1 MAVEILGNG
10 GEVNGYGDSMEA
22 FRNADRMNANAL
34 LNHMERKPKNAFR
47 PEYDPRHPDNQW
59 PVMLYHAEHGEKV
72 VGVNLKGLEGF
83 MREDAEKR
91 NKEALKKML
100 SDEWQYEQFMKPR
113 VAVLDPAIEKAAL
126 IARAQHAEGQVV
138 ALNHAFIKLEE
149 RLNSL
154 EKTKKAKAVD

>member
-34 LNHMERKPKNAFR
+34 LNHMESKPKNAFR

-91 NKEALKKML
+91 NKEALKAAKE
-100 SDEWQYEQFMKPR
+100 DGYRHEQYMKPR
-113 VAVLDPAIEKAAL
+113 VVVLDPAIEKAAL
-126 IARAQHAEGQVV
+126 LARAQRAEGQVV
-138 ALNHAFIKLEE
+138 ALNDAFAKMEE
-149 RLNSL
+149 RLNAL